1 MEQHQQAASTNWF
14 NMSFLTLQFLCL
26 LGKGEKAKVVPI
38 AIVLSFWHYV
48 LPPGDMELSEIS
60 ELSKLST
67 YAPIEAGYTEPWLSE
82 LSELSELSGS
92 PR

>member
-38 AIVLSFWHYV
+38 AIVLSFWHYMSCHPEIWSYRDIGAIGAIDLSRQV
-48 LPPGDMELSEIS
+48 LLSDYRI
-60 ELSKLST
+60 
-67 YAPIEAGYTEPWLSE
+67 AIECV
-82 LSELSELSGS
+82 
-92 PR
+92 R

>member
-14 NMSFLTLQFLCL
+14 NMSFLTLQFLLCL

-48 LPPGDMELSEIS
+48 LPPGDMERSEIS
-60 ELSKLST
+60 ELLELST
-67 YAPIEAGYTEPWLSE
+67 YRGRLY
-82 LSELSELSGS
+82 
-92 PR
+92 

>member
-60 ELSKLST
+60 ELSELST
-67 YAPIEAGYTEPWLSE
+67 YRGRLYYRTIELLSNA
-82 LSELSELSGS
+82 LD
-92 PR
+92 R